1 MLTYQDFLRAGN
13 KENFIIELIS
23 EHKTSKQYHVAVD
36 AENYNRQ
43 QNTTIM
49 KYQKFLYKLTGQKIV
64 DTISPNYN
72 MASNYLSRFITQLNQ
87 YLLGNGATFT
97 DETTK
102 EKLGVDFDTQLQKAG
117 RSALIEGVSFGFW
130 DFDKLRVFKLIE
142 FAPLYDEENG
152 SLRAGARFWQLDNDK
167 PMRITF
173 YEEDGYTEYI
183 YKIGEEIEVSD
194 IELAKDGVIEND

>member
-64 DTISPNYN
+64 DTISPNYK
-72 MASNYLSRFITQLNQ
+72 MASNYLNRFITQLNQ

-102 EKLGVDFDTQLQKAG
+102 GKLGVDFDTQLQKAG

-173 YEEDGYTEYI
+173 Y
-183 YKIGEEIEVSD
+183 D
-194 IELAKDGVIEND
+194 IEKL

>member
-64 DTISPNYN
+64 DTI
-72 MASNYLSRFITQLNQ
+72 F
-87 YLLGNGATFT
+87 
-97 DETTK
+97 K
-102 EKLGVDFDTQLQKAG
+102 EFCVGKWLKKN
-117 RSALIEGVSFGFW
+117 R
-130 DFDKLRVFKLIE
+130 
-142 FAPLYDEENG
+142 
-152 SLRAGARFWQLDNDK
+152 
-167 PMRITF
+167 
-173 YEEDGYTEYI
+173 
-183 YKIGEEIEVSD
+183 
-194 IELAKDGVIEND
+194 